1 MGEIISGKVLSKEIR
16 EQVRVEVAELKA
28 KYGAVPHLVVVL
40 IGEDPASQ
48 SYVKSKNWVLKPVI

>member
-28 KYGAVPHLVVVL
+28 KYDAVPHLVVVL

-48 SYVKSKNWVLKPVI
+48 SYVKSKSPYFSSLL